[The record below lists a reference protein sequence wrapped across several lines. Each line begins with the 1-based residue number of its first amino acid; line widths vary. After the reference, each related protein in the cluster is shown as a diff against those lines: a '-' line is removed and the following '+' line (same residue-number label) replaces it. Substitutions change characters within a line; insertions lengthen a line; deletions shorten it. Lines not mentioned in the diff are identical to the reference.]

1 MSHGDT
7 MITLETTISRNN
19 THVVATKIDE
29 EVVILNSH
37 SGNYYGLDEV
47 GARIWEIME
56 KPCAIS
62 KILNTLLDEYDVER
76 QQCEHDLLLLID
88 ALDTRGLVNVL

>member
-1 MSHGDT
+1 

-37 SGNYYGLDEV
+37 NGNYYGLDEV
-47 GARIWEIME
+47 GARIWGNYG
-56 KPCAIS
+56 KTVCNLQNPQH
-62 KILNTLLDEYDVER
+62 TP
-76 QQCEHDLLLLID
+76 
-88 ALDTRGLVNVL
+88 